1 MYHPLIPQPIGIF
14 SESPV
19 SRLSVPQRYNYSQ
32 QYSKSD
38 LRRVAE
44 LGQNKAH
51 GRLLTPI
58 HSLTSIRQACGYSA
72 LTPDTNEVGHESVT
86 WSQFN

>member
-32 QYSKSD
+32 HYSEPG

-44 LGQNKAH
+44 LGQNKAQ
-51 GRLLTPI
+51 GRPLTLTAA
-58 HSLTSIRQACGYSA
+58 LTSIRQASGYSA